1 MAEIQLEE
9 HSTVVVADPQSPG
22 VIIFGPMNRPGALT
36 IIALLIAGL
45 AVVLAGKGVSGLQEA
60 GVLDVHPLRGAPR
73 IEILGNPDPD
83 QAHTAVGRGVLFRLL
98 VGEPLR
104 ALLTDDDLVL
114 LLGLNAPT
122 LAGAR

>member
-1 MAEIQLEE
+1 MA
-9 HSTVVVADPQSPG
+9 S
-22 VIIFGPMNRPGALT
+22 
-36 IIALLIAGL
+36 GL
-45 AVVLAGKGVSGLQEA
+45 ARRPTVNLQSSRIAAEA
-60 GVLDVHPLRGAPR
+60 TA
-73 IEILGNPDPD
+73 D